1 MITSSGHSEHPV
13 VRWRASNTCYLQ
25 EARRQLGNLVAGI
38 GGHGARRSVAGGR
51 EVARQQAE
59 EGGVRTGGVQ
69 VDAEAGGPGECGEAP
84 HPVCAGTSVDAVD
97 KVLSVLELSRQL
109 GMRYNTAWS
118 LKHNLRQVMK
128 ERDDTCPLG
137 G

>member
-1 MITSSGHSEHPV
+1 M
-13 VRWRASNTCYLQ
+13 
-25 EARRQLGNLVAGI
+25 
-38 GGHGARRSVAGGR
+38 
-51 EVARQQAE
+51 ARQQAE
-59 EGGVRTGGVQ
+59 EGGARTGGVQ

-97 KVLSVLELSRQL
+97 KVISVLELSRQL